1 MLSEREETAVPRPR
15 ALDSSTLAEAFQ
27 VTVAE
32 NAERTAL
39 RTKDDEF
46 SATWAEYGDRVRA
59 VAAGLAAL
67 GVGRGDTV
75 GIMLS
80 NRPEFHFVD
89 TAAMHLGATP
99 FSVYNTS
106 TAEQIEYLVADAANP
121 VLVTE
126 QAFLDTV
133 LAVRGAAEA
142 LEHVV
147 VVDGDP
153 RDGAIALAELEA
165 GGDPGFDF
173 EATWRAVEPEDPATI
188 IYTSGTTGPPKGVQ
202 LTHANVL
209 SAFRSYDEIFRLP
222 SDGGLISWLP
232 MAHIAERNATHYG
245 PIGNGSTTTC
255 CPDPRQVVAYL
266 AEVRP
271 VWFFAVPRV
280 WEKLKA
286 AMEIGIEAEPD
297 AERRQAVEWALGVGR
312 QVVAAE
318 QAGEEPAA
326 ELVAE
331 HAKAEATVLA
341 SLRERVGFDQ
351 LRWAHVG
358 AAPCPRETI
367 EFFHAIGLPLAEL
380 WGLSESTGAGTCNP
394 PERIKIGT
402 VGPAAPGAELK
413 LAEDGEVLLRS
424 GAVMLGYRNDPE
436 KTAEALDDE
445 GWLHT
450 GDVGELDADGYLTI
464 VDRKKELIINSAGK
478 NMSPANIEARLKAA
492 SPLIGQVCAVGD
504 DRPYNVA
511 LITLDADFAPVF
523 AQQHGIED
531 HTPASLGAEPK
542 ILEEIEAAVERGNAG
557 LARVEQVKKFKLL
570 PSDWQPGGDE
580 LTPTMKLKRR
590 PIARKYEA
598 EIESLYMD

>member
-1 MLSEREETAVPRPR
+1 MPRPR
-15 ALDSSTLAEAFQ
+15 ALEAATMAEAFQ

-32 NAERTAL
+32 RGGQTAL
-39 RTKDDEF
+39 RTQGDEF
-46 SATWAEYGDRVRA
+46 HATWAEYGERVRA
-59 VAAGLAAL
+59 VTAGLAAL

-75 GIMLS
+75 GIMLT
-80 NRPEFHFVD
+80 NRPEFHFAD

-99 FSVYNTS
+99 FSLYNTS
-106 TAEQIEYLVADAANP
+106 TAEQIEYLVADAANTI
-121 VLVTE
+121 LVTE

-133 LAVRGAAEA
+133 LAVRGGANA

-147 VVDGDP
+147 VVEGEP
-153 RDGAIALAELEA
+153 RDGAISLAELEA
-165 GGDPGFDF
+165 GGEEGFDF
-173 EATWRAVEPEDPATI
+173 EATWRAVEPADLATV

-202 LTHANVL
+202 LSHANIL

-222 SDGGLISWLP
+222 SEGGLISWLP

-245 PIGNGSTTTC
+245 PIGSGVATTC

-271 VWFFAVPRV
+271 IWFFAVPRV

-286 AMEIGIEAEPD
+286 AMEIGIGAESD
-297 AERRQAVEWALGVGR
+297 EKRRQAIEWALGVGR
-312 QVVAAE
+312 RMVAAE
-318 QAGEEPAA
+318 QAGEEPSE

-331 HAKAEATVLA
+331 RTKAEEVLA
-341 SLRERVGFDQ
+341 ALRERVGFDR

-358 AAPCPRETI
+358 AAPCPQETI
-367 EFFHAIGLPLAEL
+367 EFFHAIGVPLAEL

-394 PERIKIGT
+394 PERIRIGT

-413 LAEDGEVLLRS
+413 IAEDGEVLLRS
-424 GAVMLGYRNDPE
+424 GAVMPGYRNAPE
-436 KTAEALDDE
+436 KTAEALDPE

-450 GDVGELDADGYLTI
+450 GDVGELDADGYLRI

-478 NMSPANIEARLKAA
+478 NMSPANIEARIKSA

-511 LITLDADFAPVF
+511 LVVLDPDFAPVF

-531 HTPASLGAEPK
+531 LSPEALAAAPA
-542 ILEEIEAAVERGNAG
+542 IREEVAAGIERGNAG
-557 LARVEQVKKFKLL
+557 LSRVEQVKKFELL
-570 PSDWQPGGDE
+570 PIDWQPGGDE

-598 EIESLYMD
+598 EIEALYSD

>member
-1 MLSEREETAVPRPR
+1 MPLQAADRRTRPR
-15 ALDSSTLAEAFQ
+15 ALEAPTVAAAFQ
-27 VTVAE
+27 ITAAD
-32 NAERTAL
+32 NAAANAL
-39 RTKDDEF
+39 RTKGDEVAV
-46 SATWAEYGDRVRA
+46 SWGEYAERVRA
-59 VAAGLAAL
+59 IAAGLAAL

-75 GIMLS
+75 GIMLT

-99 FSVYNTS
+99 FSLYNTS
-106 TAEQIEYLVADAANP
+106 TAEQIEYLLADAANS

-133 LAVRGAAEA
+133 LAVRAADNA

-147 VVDGDP
+147 VVDGEP
-153 RDGAIALAELEA
+153 RDGAISLADLEA
-165 GGDPGFDF
+165 RGEEGFDF
-173 EATWRAVEPEDPATI
+173 EAAWRAVGPDDLATV

-202 LTHANVL
+202 LSHDNIL
-209 SAFRSYDEIFRLP
+209 SAFRSFDEIFRLP
-222 SDGGLISWLP
+222 SEGGLISWLP

-245 PIGNGSTTTC
+245 PIGSGVATTC

-286 AMEIGIEAEPD
+286 AMEIGIGAEPD
-297 AERRQAVEWALGVGR
+297 ENRRQAVEWALGVGQR
-312 QVVAAE
+312 MVAAE
-318 QAGEEPAA
+318 QAGEAPSA
-326 ELVAE
+326 ELAAE
-331 HAKAEATVLA
+331 HAKAEEVLA
-341 SLRERVGFDQ
+341 ALRQRLGFDQ

-358 AAPCPRETI
+358 AAPCPQETI
-367 EFFHAIGLPLAEL
+367 EFFHAIGVPLAEL
-380 WGLSESTGAGTCNP
+380 WGLSESAGAGACNP
-394 PERIKIGT
+394 PERIRIGT

-413 LAEDGEVLLRS
+413 IAEDGEVLLRS
-424 GAVMLGYRNDPE
+424 GAVMAGYRNAPE
-436 KTAEALDDE
+436 KTAEAVDDE

-450 GDVGELDADGYLTI
+450 GDVGELDADGYLRI

-478 NMSPANIEARLKAA
+478 NMSPANIEAKLKAA

-511 LITLDADFAPVF
+511 LVVLDPDFAPVF

-531 HTPASLGAEPK
+531 TSPEKLAAAPA
-542 ILEEIEAAVERGNAG
+542 ILEEVAAGVERGNAG
-557 LARVEQVKKFKLL
+557 LSRVEQVKKFKLL
-570 PSDWQPGGDE
+570 PTDWQPGGDE

-590 PIARKYEA
+590 PIAHKYAA
-598 EIESLYMD
+598 EIEALYSD